1 MPTFNCLTDRFR
13 YSFFS
18 STLNDWFNLGH
29 NIKNSESISIFK
41 SNLLFFILPVQTNI
55 FNIFDP
61 KALIFLT
68 RLRLSLSHLNKNR
81 FQHIFHDCPNPLWSC
96 SLEIK
101 DTSHYFLHSHHF
113 SHHSVVLMNSG
124 KSICDN
130 FEPMDDNV
138 KDDLLL

>member
-29 NIKNSESISIFK
+29 NIKNSESISISK
-41 SNLLFFILPVQTNI
+41 SNLLSFILPVQTNI

-68 RLRLSLSHLNKNR
+68 RLRL
-81 FQHIFHDCPNPLWSC
+81 
-96 SLEIK
+96 
-101 DTSHYFLHSHHF
+101 
-113 SHHSVVLMNSG
+113 VLVILTRTDFNTFFMTVRIPCG
-124 KSICDN
+124 
-130 FEPMDDNV
+130 PV
-138 KDDLLL
+138 A